1 MLATSLVLVAL
12 AATGFAQE
20 APEGYRTVYLT
31 TMVDPQYVIVPVSP
45 EAGSALV
52 V

>member
-1 MLATSLVLVAL
+1 MFATSLVLLAL
-12 AATGFAQE
+12 AATGLAQE
-20 APEGYRTVYLT
+20 APEGYRTVYMT
-31 TMVDPQYVIVPVSP
+31 SMVDPQYVIQPVSA